1 MSGISHSAFITLLRS
16 GTRYTGYVE
25 GLGDVEWIEE
35 PVNFVKIY
43 KARMKGLNSPFI
55 SGEFTSKEA
64 AGKALGSQSFKVI
77 EYTWRELNDVSI
89 WIYRSHNFE
98 IRTKRRYRIKVTPN
112 PVKDR
117 EYYYAVRDN
126 LRVENINLSSAYIE
140 KELNLLGRR
149 ERELANALSVVNSA
163 MGNSGVSTLLDVLGE
178 FDITPKSV
186 GRFTDI
192 LSCVSIIVDLDDEN
206 YEDAVGNAFVFLAGK
221 GLGRIGLGWLS
232 TAYSVGSFIMN
243 TDLGKEKRILACYRV
258 YRETYQKLEKEESS
272 KKPNSQT
279 IYNLKK
285 KLENV
290 SLQNNKLCD
299 ELNVPHLK
307 LPY

>member
-43 KARMKGLNSPFI
+43 QARMGLNGPLFA
-55 SGEFTSKEA
+55 GEYASRKA
-64 AGKALGSQSFKVI
+64 AGNTPERRWAVI
-77 EYTWRELNDVSI
+77 DYIWRELNDVSI
-89 WIYRSHNFE
+89 WIYRSRNFE

-112 PVKDR
+112 PVKNR

-126 LRVENINLSSAYIE
+126 LRVENIKLSLAYIE
-140 KELNLLGRR
+140 KELNLLGHR
-149 ERELANALSVVNSA
+149 ERELANALGVVNSA
-163 MGNSGVSTLLDVLGE
+163 MGNSGVSALLDVLGE

-206 YEDAVGNAFVFLAGK
+206 YEDAIGNSFVFLAGK

-232 TAYSVGSFIMN
+232 TAFSVGSFLMD
-243 TDLGKEKRILACYRV
+243 TDWGKEERLKIELKNYMDTQKKWIDAYNSK
-258 YRETYQKLEKEESS
+258 ETRDVNNRGKLQYKMEAHQK
-272 KKPNSQT
+272 N
-279 IYNLKK
+279 Y
-285 KLENV
+285 
-290 SLQNNKLCD
+290 NKLCD

-307 LPY
+307 LPE